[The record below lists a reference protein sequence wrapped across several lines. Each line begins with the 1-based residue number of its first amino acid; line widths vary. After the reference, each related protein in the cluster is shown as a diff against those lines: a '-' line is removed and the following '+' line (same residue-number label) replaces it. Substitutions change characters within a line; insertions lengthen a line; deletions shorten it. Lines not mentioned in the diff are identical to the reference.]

1 MPTLKMSIPH
11 RLTEEEAIKR
21 VNDLMDRLRANHP
34 DQLSSVNVDWSG
46 KTSSLQFV
54 AKGFHIAGTI
64 HVLPSSINIQA
75 KVPLIVSL
83 YQQKIKDL
91 IEKEAEQ
98 LFS

>member
-11 RLTEEEAIKR
+11 RLTEEEAIRR
-21 VNDLMDRLRANHP
+21 VKDLMDRLRTNHR
-34 DQLSSVNVDWSG
+34 DQLSGVNVDWSG
-46 KTSSLQFV
+46 KTGSLQFV

-64 HVLPSSINIQA
+64 QVLPSSIDIEA